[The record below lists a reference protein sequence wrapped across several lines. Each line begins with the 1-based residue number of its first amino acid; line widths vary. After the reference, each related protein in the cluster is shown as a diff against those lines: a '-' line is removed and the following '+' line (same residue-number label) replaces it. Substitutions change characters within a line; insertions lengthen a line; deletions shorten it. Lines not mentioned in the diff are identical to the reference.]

1 MRKRINP
8 ASKVCM
14 NFVSEQLNGQTRQL
28 EYEREKLDNLLLFF
42 KSNFERLDQ
51 RERDNLRYKIF
62 LQTEIVGENQRL
74 FNEMLI
80 AKSKLMISQNGGR
93 QIFKHELQRIN

>member
-14 NFVSEQLNGQTRQL
+14 NFVSEQLDGQTVVL
-28 EYEREKLDNLLLFF
+28 DYEQEK
-42 KSNFERLDQ
+42 LDQ

-74 FNEMLI
+74 FNELLI

-93 QIFKHELQRIN
+93 QVFKHVLERIN

>member
-14 NFVSEQLNGQTRQL
+14 NFVSEQLDGQTVVL
-28 EYEREKLDNLLLFF
+28 DYEQEKLDNLLLFF
-42 KSNFERLDQ
+42 KSNYEKLDQ

-74 FNEMLI
+74 FNELLI

-93 QIFKHELQRIN
+93 QIFKHVLERIN